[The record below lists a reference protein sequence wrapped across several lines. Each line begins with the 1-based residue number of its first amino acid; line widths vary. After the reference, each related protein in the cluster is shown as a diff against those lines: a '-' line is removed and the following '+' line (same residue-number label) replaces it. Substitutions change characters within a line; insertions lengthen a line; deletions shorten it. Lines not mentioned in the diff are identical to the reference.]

1 MMNMGYVA
9 EDALL
14 WYPIFAQTDLSNKL
28 GSGTTHSAISPGSI
42 DPRLIAGEHVQIAP
56 TFVG

>member
-1 MMNMGYVA
+1 MGYVA